1 MCTGDDQGTAHVTS
15 RAPSAGHRPT
25 TTSPGG
31 DTDPVRAA
39 LKSSVVL
46 NRDRSEL
53 RASLPRSCARAR
65 WWNGHLL
72 TRRGTGS
79 TVGAPPTA
87 RSSTRFESPVIGN
100 GFEVAVS
107 GSSRDMQS
115 VMYDGLAWLQI
126 SRAMHLFLIDLQGEI
141 DVLDRLMYRRSRINV
156 NLVVEVTRDVLFR
169 EPSRALEQE
178 GFLADP
184 LLLQ

>member
-1 MCTGDDQGTAHVTS
+1 MCA
-15 RAPSAGHRPT
+15 RP
-25 TTSPGG
+25 
-31 DTDPVRAA
+31 
-39 LKSSVVL
+39 VV
-46 NRDRSEL
+46 E
-53 RASLPRSCARAR
+53 RASSAHTTKDG
-65 WWNGHLL
+65 ND
-72 TRRGTGS
+72 RG
-79 TVGAPPTA
+79 
-87 RSSTRFESPVIGN
+87 SSAHRLILHPLRIPVIGN

-115 VMYDGLAWLQI
+115 VMYDDLAWLQI

-178 GFLADP
+178 GCLADP